1 MNQDFDKN
9 KKSNGN
15 ISNAILIQE
24 VDNISNFNEDIQPD
38 NIEEQIETPQ
48 MEIEENQINYNS
60 VNNINLNNEQFPKDK
75 IQDSHQYFNPP
86 HNSNIIIHVEEGDT
100 SNLCL
105 NYLFKSYKKYFNK
118 FLQRYEKELITKS
131 DLPKKFKKYKLYS
144 NISFTLN
151 SKKLDNFIFLSFT
164 LREILCYSK
173 GEKSRA
179 AHLIKKNSKAINAI
193 LKFIESTGDE
203 EKYREIENFFKMK
216 LEDAYELYEKSEE
229 YKNYTLDEKV
239 IFFDEQF
246 RVKQGFSLLEKNGFV
261 YAIRNFVI

>member
-15 ISNAILIQE
+15 ILDAILIRE

-38 NIEEQIETPQ
+38 NIEEQIEIPQ
-48 MEIEENQINYNS
+48 MEIEENQIDYNF
-60 VNNINLNNEQFPKDK
+60 VNNINLNNEEFQKDK
-75 IQDSHQYFNPP
+75 IKDSYQNFNTPY
-86 HNSNIIIHVEEGDT
+86 NSNNIIHVDEGDT
-100 SNLCL
+100 PNYYL

-144 NISFTLN
+144 NISFTVN
-151 SKKLDNFIFLSFT
+151 SKKSDNFIFLSFT
-164 LREILCYSK
+164 LREILCYYK
-173 GEKSRA
+173 GGKSRA
-179 AHLIKKNSKAINAI
+179 HFKKKNSKAINAI

-203 EKYREIENFFKMK
+203 EKYKEIENFFKMK

-229 YKNYTLDEKV
+229 FKNYTLDDKV
-239 IFFDEQF
+239 IFFDEKF
-246 RVKQGFSLLEKNGFV
+246 KAKQGFSLLEKNGFV
-261 YAIRNFVI
+261 HAIRNFVI